1 MSVDSDKLEVKNHT
15 TKGINAVNIHVSY
28 RRHLLRTLAV
38 LALLWATCGGFAQ
51 TDTSASLA
59 VFPLE
64 SQEALLGVAVAE
76 RVATAVAERS
86 ASAEVLGPEVAL
98 ALVPPFAVQNGFLN
112 PLVFLGENQSVS
124 SRTAAALLRDALG
137 VDAALTGSIEFVE
150 GRLELTFYLATPR
163 GLQTFSATASE
174 ASPERLA
181 ETMLAVVEQR
191 VLSTVDEDERAM
203 GGSQGEP
210 RENTIGTINLDTA
223 YGDYVEALALLGGGL
238 LEEAQAALER
248 AVRRDGDN
256 ARYQQL
262 LTAVKAALEGDV
274 EATENRP
281 LAATLALSA
290 QPPNEAAAR
299 RIFQALSEQT
309 DVPAYRTWLG
319 LLQASADNPDEAT
332 EAFDDAASYPYGRAA
347 RALFA
352 TLNEEEGERGANIAD
367 DLERIVESESRGALL
382 GAILVAQQLE
392 DTDLEIR
399 LATRLS
405 RVAPSLP
412 YGFERLSQIAF
423 DEDRPLDA
431 AQALV
436 VATRLEP
443 ESDLYWT
450 NLGWAYYLLE
460 RLDESEEASLRAVD
474 LNPDEFIAWYNL
486 GLTRA
491 VTGRLDEAMN
501 AYAEALSRDP
511 EVDDAAIEDLENA
524 LDLYPDTPAVHFALA
539 TLYEAEDRG
548 DDAIAQFE
556 RYLSQAE
563 DAPSFTQQAEER
575 LAVLRAPPA
584 PLDIGEGARLSLGPS
599 NLSAET
605 FRPGDRLFP
614 DFELFTPGAE
624 LPQEVTLTLRL
635 ADAQGATV
643 QGATYSETFSIPG
656 NAVALQIDD
665 IGFTLPPNLEP
676 GAYDLEVI
684 LSASRERRTSTT
696 LPLEVTGE
704 PSFARQLIS
713 QGVTLRGLA
722 SNRALYD
729 ERNLSLDNDALTQ
742 RLLTELSSNAE
753 AAQDA
758 LPEVTTGRFEGLGG
772 AELFNQ
778 SSVQDV
784 RDFLTFLLAQ
794 QSEGELSVSFVDAYA
809 QWALEGAPTP

>member
-1 MSVDSDKLEVKNHT
+1 M
-15 TKGINAVNIHVSY
+15 NIPNY
-28 RRHLLRTLAV
+28 RRHLVQTLVTLV
-38 LALLWATCGGFAQ
+38 LFCVIFGGFASAQ
-51 TDTSASLA
+51 TDASTSLA

-86 ASAEVLGPEVAL
+86 ESVEVLGPEVAL

-112 PLVFLGENQSVS
+112 PLVFLGDQSTS

-137 VDAALTGSIEFVE
+137 VDATLTGTIEFVE
-150 GRLELTFYLATPR
+150 GRLELTFYLATTR
-163 GLQTFSATASE
+163 GLQTFSATAPE
-174 ASPERLA
+174 ASPKQLA

-191 VLSTVDEDERAM
+191 VLSNVDESATGGDQALPRAD
-203 GGSQGEP
+203 
-210 RENTIGTINLDTA
+210 IDAIDLDTA
-223 YGDYVEALALLGGGL
+223 YGDYVEALALLSGGL
-238 LEEAQAALER
+238 VEEAQAALER
-248 AVRRDGDN
+248 AVRREGDGDDR

-262 LTAVKAALEGDV
+262 LGAV
-274 EATENRP
+274 EAASEGNIEEVENLP
-281 LAATLALSA
+281 LAATLSLSA

-299 RIFQALSEQT
+299 RIFQILSEQT
-309 DVPAYRTWLG
+309 SVPAYRTWLG
-319 LLQASADNPDEAT
+319 LLRASANNPDEAA
-332 EAFDDAASYPYGRAA
+332 EAFDEAASYPYGRAA
-347 RALFA
+347 RALFNA
-352 TLNEEEGERGANIAD
+352 LNGEEGQSADIAD
-367 DLERIVESESRGALL
+367 DLERILESESRGALL
-382 GAILVAQQLE
+382 GAMLVAQQLE

-412 YGFERLSQIAF
+412 YSFERLSQIAF

-431 AQALV
+431 AQALA

-443 ESDLYWT
+443 DSDLYWT
-450 NLGWAYYLLE
+450 NLGWAYYLLG
-460 RLDESEEASLRAVD
+460 RLDASEEASLRAVD

-491 VTGRLDEAMN
+491 VTGRLEGAMD

-524 LDLYPDTPAVHFALA
+524 LELYPDTAAVHFALA

-548 DDAIAQFE
+548 DDAITQFE
-556 RYLSQAE
+556 RYLDQAAEGAE
-563 DAPSFTQQAEER
+563 DAPRFTQQAEER

-584 PLDIGEGARLSLGPS
+584 PLNIGEGARLSLGPD
-599 NLSAET
+599 NLNAET

-643 QGATYSETFSIPG
+643 EGATYSETFSIPG

-665 IGFTLPPNLEP
+665 IGFTLPPSLEP
-676 GAYDLEVI
+676 GNYGLEVI
-684 LSASRERRTSTT
+684 LSASRERRTSAT

-704 PSFARQLIS
+704 PLFARRLIS
-713 QGVTLRGLA
+713 RGVTLRGLA

-729 ERNLSLDNDALTQ
+729 ERNLSLGNDALTR
-742 RLLTELSSNAE
+742 RLLAELRNNTE

-758 LPEVTTGRFEGLGG
+758 LPEITTGRFEGLDGE
-772 AELFNQ
+772 ELFSG
-778 SSVQDV
+778 SSAQDV
-784 RDFLTFLLAQ
+784 RDFLTFLLTQ
-794 QSEGELSVSFVDAYA
+794 QPDGELSVSFVDAYA